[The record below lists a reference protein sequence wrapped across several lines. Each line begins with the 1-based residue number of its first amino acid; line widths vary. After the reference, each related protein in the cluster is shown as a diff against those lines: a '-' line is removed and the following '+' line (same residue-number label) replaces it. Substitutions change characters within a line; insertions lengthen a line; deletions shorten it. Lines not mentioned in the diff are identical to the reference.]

1 MRTTPRK
8 TPPAETPLQVLWQPR
23 VLLWTVLV
31 GEGLALFL
39 AMAPGSGRNTFTYF
53 GLASILIQ
61 WISLASLGT
70 LYLFRSRLYDLRP
83 QLVAWIALALVIA
96 STIVVTAAA
105 AAVLG
110 ADAIGTDWRVLVARH
125 ALLAFVVGLLALG
138 AFQNHWAARQAA
150 VRAKDAELQALQA
163 RIRPHFLFNT
173 LNTAAALVHSDPS
186 RVERLLLDL
195 SDLFRAALGGPK
207 DIPLAEELLLVRRYL
222 EIEEMRFGPRL
233 NVVWSLPPDIPDV
246 YVPTLSVQPLAENG
260 IRHGIERCA
269 AGGTLE
275 IAVIAGEN
283 NVEISVRNTGSVE
296 ANAASA
302 GHRVGLR
309 AVQARIEAMTA
320 GRGSVTAGQEG
331 DTYVARIRLPWVPD
345 GQSQGSGALPRRPGD
360 DPR

>member
-1 MRTTPRK
+1 MRK
-8 TPPAETPLQVLWQPR
+8 TPQKVSPSTETPLEVLWQPR
-23 VLLWTVLV
+23 VLLWVVLV

-53 GLASILIQ
+53 GLASIMIQ

-70 LYLFRSRLYDLRP
+70 LYLLRRWLQRLPP
-83 QLVAWIALALVIA
+83 QFVAWLALALVIA
-96 STIVVTAAA
+96 STVVVTVAA

-110 ADAIGTDWRVLVARH
+110 ADMLGAPWHRLVARH

-150 VRAKDAELQALQA
+150 VRTKDAELQALQA

-173 LNTAAALVHSDPS
+173 LNTAAALVHSHPS

-195 SDLFRAALGGPK
+195 SDLFRAALGGPRV
-207 DIPLAEELLLVRRYL
+207 IPLGEELLLVRRYL

-233 NVVWSLPPDIPDV
+233 NVIWALPPEIPDV
-246 YVPTLSVQPLAENG
+246 YVPTLSVQPIAENG

-275 IAVIAGEN
+275 IAVVAGDGF
-283 NVEISVRNTGSVE
+283 VEVSVRNSASNE
-296 ANAASA
+296 AKLAPA

-309 AVQARIEAMTA
+309 AVRARIEAMTA
-320 GRGSVTAGQEG
+320 GRGSVTAGAEG
-331 DTYVARIRLPWVPD
+331 DSYVTRIRLPYAYD
-345 GQSQGSGALPRRPGD
+345 ADEQ
-360 DPR
+360 